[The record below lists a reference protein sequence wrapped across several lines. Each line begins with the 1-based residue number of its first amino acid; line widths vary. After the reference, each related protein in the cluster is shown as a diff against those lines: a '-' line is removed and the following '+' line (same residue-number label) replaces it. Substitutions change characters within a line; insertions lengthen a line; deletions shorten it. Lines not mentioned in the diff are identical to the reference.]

1 MKKTFTVFTA
11 VLSVILLITVQAF
24 PQADVTGSVYYHL
37 KPNRPVPSA
46 EVQLIDVDGIVVA
59 NAITELNGSYL
70 FPSVPFGTYT
80 LQVTTEISAGGVTM
94 GDAFLMF
101 MHLLGIYPFSPIQQL
116 AADVDG
122 DGSVTWNDYWT
133 VVLGWFIQGY
143 PFPVGPWV
151 FQDVTFDHTG
161 AKSNVPTLGGSSAGD
176 VNGTFVPTTR
186 DFAAIEVGYEELAIS
201 SEFDVNIKANDLT
214 EAAAMGMVIR
224 YPENLV
230 NISDI
235 SSPLGELNMSVSNGE
250 IRINWINQS
259 GISSTVNPEQA
270 IVTIKATTTSGH
282 NGEDIRFELDPASH
296 FSNASG
302 DQIGTSFTLPVF
314 TSSKSY
320 LNANFPNPFNGS
332 TSIAYTVPVEGNVS
346 LKLFNQNGQLVRNLI
361 NETAKSGSYVY
372 RFNADGLDAGVYY
385 YTLNINGIIS
395 VNETKR
401 MIITR

>member
-1 MKKTFTVFTA
+1 MKKTLTVFTA

-37 KPNRPVPSA
+37 KPNRPVPLA

-101 MHLLGIYPFSPIQQL
+101 MHLIGIYPFNPIQQL

-143 PFPVGPWV
+143 PFPAGPWV
-151 FQDVTFDHTG
+151 FQDVTFTHSG
-161 AKSNVPTLGGSSAGD
+161 AKANVPTVGGSSSGD

-186 DFAAIEVGYEELAIS
+186 DYAAIEVNYNELAIS
-201 SEFDVNIKANDLT
+201 KEFDVNIMANDLN

-230 NISDI
+230 TISDI
-235 SSPLGELNMSVSNGE
+235 SSPLGDINMSVKNGE
-250 IRINWINQS
+250 IRINWVNQS
-259 GISSTVNPEQA
+259 GVSSIVNPDQA
-270 IVTIKATTTSGH
+270 VVNIKATTSSSH
-282 NGEDIRFELDPASH
+282 NGEDIRFELDPISH

-332 TSIAYTVPVEGNVS
+332 TSIAYTVPAEGNVS
-346 LKLFNQNGQLVRNLI
+346 LKIFNQNGQLVRNLI
-361 NETAKSGSYVY
+361 NETAKPGTYVY
-372 RFNADGLDAGVYY
+372 RFNSDGLDAGIYY
-385 YTLNINGIIS
+385 YTLNINGIVS